1 MKIFNHFTPLISIN
15 TFCFIAFLIQ
25 LFYVGTGQLSPS
37 KPLTTVEKLILS
49 EIEFQVVFKMCVNKY
64 TNEDETFKK
73 IGYKDL
79 EGYFI
84 GQSIF
89 NTSVIGWAGHRENG
103 DAFGTVEGK
112 VLKVKKKPCH
122 IKLNY

>member
-1 MKIFNHFTPLISIN
+1 MKIFNHFTPLMVIN
-15 TFCFIAFLIQ
+15 TFCFAAFLTQ
-25 LFYVGTGQLSPS
+25 LFYVGIGQLSPS

-49 EIEFQVVFKMCVNKY
+49 EIEFPVVFKICVYKD
-64 TNEDETFKK
+64 TNEEETFKK
-73 IGYKDL
+73 IGYQDL

-89 NTSVIGWAGHRENG
+89 NNSVIGWAGHKENG

-112 VLKVKKKPCH
+112 LLKAKKNH
-122 IKLNY
+122 VI